1 VSCNRRPGWGIL
13 LWAEEEHGIPSGTVL
28 PVYIR
33 SNIERVWVAGIPAEY
48 RRPGNKDNK
57 IEIPLP
63 KLELA
68 GSKRAARKRAEEFA
82 EYALVYAETLQDG
95 LPIRDAPDNGSRR
108 VYRLRAGEF
117 VKILTPVDGNPAIS
131 ASGEPLPGGWFRV
144 LTEDGTTGYCYSYRL
159 KLFEHRTGRLNS
171 VPAQSDEADDPEL
184 ENTLSKK
191 WVAGIYGDMID
202 NGNIDIEAFSKRWGF
217 SPGEDSGVAVISLP
231 DEDVSFRYSAIRS
244 EGGSS
249 WHFEGTSLSMK
260 LRSPSALVV
269 QYSAETASSPNA
281 ITRAELFVNVP
292 TPLDDIIAQEELR
305 RENLYSTLYLEG
317 PAFSSASY
325 GQLRLG
331 AERDFL
337 WDGFERLIPGV
348 VPSAALG
355 RGRVDMGLFLSQDLA
370 PQYGGALTFKFKSL
384 NGQDIPVCFFY
395 TIDRDSDS
403 GGIRLE
409 YIPQPNIDGNRV
421 LRRASSPMI
430 IYFYHA
436 D

>member
-1 VSCNRRPGWGIL
+1 
-13 LWAEEEHGIPSGTVL
+13 
-28 PVYIR
+28 
-33 SNIERVWVAGIPAEY
+33 VAGVPAEY
-48 RRPGNKDNK
+48 RRPGARDNK
-57 IEIPLP
+57 IEIPLS
-63 KLELA
+63 KLEVA

-82 EYALVYAETLQDG
+82 EYALIYAETLQDG

-117 VKILTPVDGNPAIS
+117 VKILASVDGNPAIS

-159 KLFEHRTGRLNS
+159 KLFEHTTGQLNS
-171 VPAQSDEADDPEL
+171 APAQSDEADDTQL

-202 NGNIDIEAFSKRWGF
+202 NGNIDIEAFSKHWGF
-217 SPGEDSGVAVISLP
+217 SPGEDSGVAAISLP
-231 DEDVSFRYSAIRS
+231 DGDVSFRYSAIRS
-244 EGGSS
+244 DGGNS
-249 WHFEGTSLSMK
+249 WRFEGTSLSMR
-260 LRSPSALVV
+260 LRSPSTLVV
-269 QYSAETASSPNA
+269 QYSAETASSPSTA
-281 ITRAELFVNVP
+281 HRTELFVIIP
-292 TPLDDIIAQEELR
+292 APLDDIIAQEELR
-305 RENLYSTLYLEG
+305 RENLFNTLYLEG

-337 WDGFERLIPGV
+337 WDGFERLSPGV

-355 RGRVDMGLFLSQDLA
+355 RGKIDMGLFLSPDLT
-370 PQYGGALTFKFKSL
+370 PQYNGALTFKYRSL
-384 NGQDIPVCFFY
+384 NGQDIPVNFFY

-409 YIPQPNIDGNRV
+409 YIPQSNIDGNRV